1 MDLTKLDDIL
11 ENEKPFRRRQVMRAI
26 FRELITSFEE
36 ATSLSLDLRKK
47 LENTCSLDINAESF
61 ESKDKNTTKAL
72 ITLSDGKKIESV
84 LMLHT
89 GNRST
94 VCVSSQVGCPIGC
107 LFCATGKMGFY
118 RNLTVYE
125 ILEQVLFFARYL
137 KEKGD
142 KKITN
147 IVFMGMGEPFLNYEN
162 VLKAIRIIN
171 DGQCFNIGSRKISVS
186 TSGIIEGIRSMANE
200 DLQVNLSISL
210 HAPNSVLRGKLMP
223 INKKY
228 DLKDVLLAVDDYIKK
243 TSRKVMYEYVMLK
256 GINDTIECAD
266 ELIKIFKKRHLVMI
280 NLIIYNPT
288 GDYKPSNAETVK
300 IFKEHLEKNG
310 IFVTQ
315 RYEFGQ
321 AINAA
326 CGQLASGVIEKA

>member
-11 ENEKPFRRRQVMRAI
+11 ENEKPFRRRQAMRAI
-26 FRELITSFEE
+26 FRELITDWEKS
-36 ATSLSLDLRKK
+36 TSLSLDLRKK
-47 LENTCSLDINAESF
+47 LENACSLDINAENF
-61 ESKDKNTTKAL
+61 ESKDKNTAKAL
-72 ITLSDGKKIESV
+72 ITLNDGKKIESV

-107 LFCATGKMGFY
+107 SFCATGKMGFY

-137 KEKGD
+137 KAKGD
-142 KKITN
+142 RKITN

-162 VLKAIRIIN
+162 VLKAIRILN
-171 DGQCFNIGSRKISVS
+171 DGQCFNIGSRKISIS
-186 TSGIIEGIRSMANE
+186 TSGIIEGIDRFANE

-210 HAPNSVLRGKLMP
+210 HAPTDELRSQLMP
-223 INKKY
+223 INKQY
-228 DLKDVLLAVDDYIKK
+228 DLRSILFAVDDYIKK
-243 TSRKVMYEYVMLK
+243 TSRKVMYEYVMLQ

-288 GDYKPSNAETVK
+288 GDYKPSKTEIVK
-300 IFKEHLEKNG
+300 TFKEHLEKNG

-326 CGQLASGVIEKA
+326 CGQLASKSTNL